1 MLLIHQFGVLDIVF
15 SLSWSLPNY
24 VLSFIDLCVWPC
36 YNLSVGYLSIA
47 GYISLHSFILC
58 PPLKLVTKM
67 RLLFNFDELAFPC

>member
-1 MLLIHQFGVLDIVF
+1 MQLIHQFGVLDIVF

-47 GYISLHSFILC
+47 GYISLHSFMSAMKVGDQNA
-58 PPLKLVTKM
+58 PLI
-67 RLLFNFDELAFPC
+67 